1 MPIYEFRCMK
11 CNNEFEHL
19 VFNSNESVICP
30 GCNEDKVKRV
40 MSACRYK
47 SSGGGSYTPSSPS
60 SGSSGCSGCSSSD
73 CSTCH

>member
-19 VFNSNESVICP
+19 VFNSNESVTCP

-40 MSACRYK
+40 MSACSFK
-47 SSGGGSYTPSSPS
+47 SGSGGSYAPS
-60 SGSSGCSGCSSSD
+60 SGSSGCAGCSSSN
-73 CSTCH
+73 CSTCN

>member
-19 VFNSNESVICP
+19 VFNSNESVTCP
-30 GCNEDKVKRV
+30 GCNEDKIKRV
-40 MSACRYK
+40 MSVCSFK
-47 SSGGGSYTPSSPS
+47 SSSGVSYAPS
-60 SGSSGCSGCSSSD
+60 SGLSGCAGCSSSN